1 MECRLIAEGVVVTA
15 STDQSTPRFDKSQK
29 LELERVCV
37 CVSVL
42 HTHAHTHTHS
52 SSSRTVLLLLSVVG
66 WHAEGKWEL

>member
-42 HTHAHTHTHS
+42 HTHTHTHTH
-52 SSSRTVLLLLSVVG
+52 TQQQQQQDCIVVALRG
-66 WHAEGKWEL
+66 RLAR